1 MKRSAFKKIIS
12 HIGKIAKRATALVL
26 VYVLV
31 LSVFASLGINF
42 GFPWITADAAE
53 SQTQYADINEY
64 QLAEFSRIQNEIFTY
79 NGGNLNTP
87 NSTDYTTSQ
96 YLNYYIDDGKA
107 VVKTGNDYFNWVDTD
122 AGVDNGTISR
132 WDGTKTTSLYYHSYY
147 APGYRRI
154 GRNYYVYLPVRNAE
168 EFYRALYS
176 VQSYAY
182 YRYNSSDYTS
192 YNYYIDILTD
202 IDMNGAN
209 YSFEPFTAY
218 GTDSLSNT
226 TTGQYGQMVYIE
238 GNGHTVYNMRIAG
251 DNAYGVGLFS
261 YAPTFF
267 VCKNLGFQSAM
278 LLYTGTADQSNS
290 STYTHSSQMGLLM
303 AQTGVKFSIDN
314 VHSVGAYMQT
324 IADGSWGLGGLIGRS
339 NQQYHPSVPNGYGS
353 SGNKFIK
360 NCSTEKGVM
369 FGGQHVGGLTS
380 FISSTR
386 FSADNDKQKYD
397 VDFPDDA
404 FDLVM
409 RTTNF
414 TYPFM
419 VFDSYSVDCVLFSL
433 GADSGSLISCGTG
446 MRVKNCYT
454 NNTIYAENNTGGF
467 IGRTADVNLAGGTPP
482 MIDDASG
489 RQYTVNNSFENCYSS
504 GIVEGSVAMGGFV
517 GLTNGRR
524 NYTQSQIAIEDGNQG
539 SNPKGSSVFKNCFTT
554 AMVGMDYAG
563 KYCGGFIGMDD
574 NYTNDTSTISVAGNT
589 YNGKGSWFVNCYAAG
604 EVGNILTVTDLDKAK
619 EYEES
624 DFFGSTLGSSTTDRS
639 TISDGHT
646 VFDYYPTGGFVG
658 VSNLDRYRYHV
669 FGYKT
674 SSATDTGLRNWHGNY
689 CNCYYDMQTTA
700 MREMA
705 VGMAECNTNTS
716 NEPGINAGDMSNN
729 RPFSVAGVR
738 GVYTAKSDTKKLITI
753 SGNYVTAD
761 GSEEIPKDDYDA
773 NPAAYADKELMTMPG
788 LTDLTDM
795 DASGTASTD
804 WTYAQQYYPQIS
816 SMMVADMTK
825 SSIKEVDT
833 SDINNNASGKN
844 AADSVFF
851 ISDSGTSPSDG
862 TTITTPA
869 VSSYTKPVLSLA
881 SVQQTPVGESY
892 VVNDETTG
900 NQYTKQD
907 YKPQVQTDFVNLTAA
922 AQMSEV
928 VKAYRYSQA
937 ATATVFL
944 DHWDLTMNT
953 TTGDAD
959 NQDSY
964 EVPSLDRNA
973 MRQADTA
980 TINGKEVPL
989 WAITYTG
996 LAADTYSFKINAG
1009 DSMAFSYGSR
1019 GFARNDDTCQLQI
1032 AVPNST
1038 ATIYFAFNKL
1048 NTEYYMMY
1056 AKITAPDGTE
1066 TTQEFHMPPQA
1077 YQEDPVAYVLA
1088 GAFGGNA
1095 VNPATES
1102 ALIDWEPADDGSGTA
1117 RLRYDAS
1124 RSDDNNRIYKL
1135 TLDMAEGSYQ
1145 FKVAHNGWGEN
1156 WGMNGELNGG
1166 NMELTLDAATTV
1178 TFLFNENT
1186 GKLTLEFS
1194 NPNSASAY
1202 NCGDHF
1208 VKREGG
1214 GVEGFSVLAHSEQ
1227 IGANVS
1233 WYVNSAEGLEA
1244 AARAGLMDLN
1254 TDNTEEVEYTYPV
1267 SLSGD
1272 IWGKNYA
1279 YKIIENGVDEGA
1291 NQCFYIE
1298 WNETEGASTAPSALQ
1313 LTIHYY
1319 PNRLGNAR
1327 YNVTVND
1334 AELDSQVSLD
1344 QYAHFTSY
1352 GLSGVAELFGDSWLT
1367 SPDYVMSPDEN
1378 DSDVLTFSFD
1388 EIRFR
1393 ALGYS
1398 DGKLP
1403 EGTYSF
1409 KVLLDNSWASG
1420 LDYGDAKGK
1429 NYTFNLVQ
1437 PADKLVIKFDPT
1449 SEADCK
1455 ITVDVTPPTA
1465 IDTKNYVITASAAF
1479 ASMLGVEEWKKD
1491 YEDAQNA
1498 IMLFNDGTQRFEKW
1512 VYGVRPN
1519 DSETLDEWGDTG
1531 YPIWCYGF
1539 KVIPV
1544 GNDDGKPN
1552 VLISLSQEKTN
1563 YDLFVQYDE
1572 GEDNVYVYAFE
1583 GTGYTHDLND
1593 NIGLA
1598 VFKRSTGALVSKQG
1612 SFLDA
1617 GELEPTFYSV
1627 LGEEA
1632 LTEYN
1637 WSGNYLPSAR
1647 RGLLVP
1653 ANDGSGLLHLSEPY
1667 HVTGIK
1673 SQTQFGTSYSFKVA
1687 AGGTWDL
1694 SYPASGNEIVTV
1706 AYPDSARDTSTWKK
1720 DECDIDI
1727 FFDPQ
1732 TRQVVDVTAYNGA
1745 NQGVDYIFDLNEDAL
1760 QWYVA
1765 ATNKLFDR
1773 NMFSDQEN
1781 VTVYDTVRDITS
1793 DFYFTYGS
1801 GSEQRGLMVESDAV
1815 RNSTDGFY
1823 TKDDF
1828 SLTYNMKEQ
1837 YLRGED
1843 TVVRRDTMEGD
1854 FHAEVIDLKNKTLT
1868 HEVASQLSGNE
1879 KDSYDGF
1886 VLSNNEMLTKFYVE
1900 QFAPGKKWMKIN
1912 TVGYG
1917 YSDEYKVWQ
1926 QQFLTYNN
1934 YIDDKAKFDRYE
1946 KLYLQLC
1953 SSFPYQ
1959 GGKVNEFTL
1968 YAYLTE
1974 RKNDPSD
1981 EVYDSMVDA
1990 LGYDLLEWKTNLE
2003 NRADNGENVEPSLVF
2018 DSNTQFIVGSRDI
2031 RLIPSSYLEAGVD
2044 ANVNVV
2050 QRAGDEANATNSVR
2064 LNYNTSGYASD
2075 NYEFQALVMDSV
2087 LKNDG
2092 SETEPHMVNDS
2103 ERMSEIDELSF
2114 GYYNYAMTSAFL
2126 STDKVGLGIYNNYN
2140 DQKNNGN
2147 SFAHFVADYRR
2158 DDDDS
2163 TKRNS
2168 TPESGSRA
2176 DVVSHSGYRY
2186 FAMSSAYS
2194 TSGDAANNYWR
2205 QDYQGLEEYSET
2217 DVTKRTSVNLN
2228 AGFFNN
2234 MSIIGSTYDRNQ
2246 TDGKED
2252 AQVLVKIFKVNTD
2265 ANGNYV
2271 MKADGSFE
2279 TTPVYFSNNVD
2290 ATTAY
2295 ATNYKKWSGLTNFT
2309 AADTGYYE
2317 VQFNWVLSDGRY
2329 IQDSKYVDIKL
2340 VEPGIT
2346 KTVSTEYETAGSNML
2361 TYTIKYTNYNTELLV
2376 DFAILDILPFAGD
2389 VRYNS
2394 SSGRINK
2401 TNLAQDREMNF
2412 KLKAVTVQQSSK
2424 SDVREVYFTNSTAIR
2439 DWLSKTED
2447 VDGETVVTTN
2457 EQAAANLKPYL
2468 NESGFI
2474 ENSDSITWT
2483 ALGHGDDSLSK
2494 YAPGRYTTISSG
2506 GTETELN
2513 HDATAVCISGMQLA
2527 TGQEITVEFTFA
2539 FDGEITDYYSNDAF
2553 YYIRATEA
2561 TNTEDAGMSRPVGT
2575 AIVSRNLTGFAW
2587 LDNDGD
2593 GIIDA
2598 NESKLHNMQVQLYRQ
2613 MQITNPDTGE
2623 VTSSYV
2629 DTGTR
2634 ALTDNNGYYHFD
2646 NVEPGYYEVRF
2657 ASPTVGSLNVVGSG
2671 GSQPVTFTDLRGTT
2685 KLREVNENRSGENVL
2700 DKGYTTRN
2708 LAVAKQTNPE
2718 ELNEAEKRFS
2728 YAISGIYMPSN
2739 SLVYSNNN
2747 NHTMTNA
2754 IDENYLYTRLF
2765 QNAGFRSIYDNG
2777 YQYSVDIDKTND
2789 DGDKLENVKFLFE
2802 YLNPNDGLWYPVKY
2816 KTVAEGTALE
2826 TKVMDTAFTTPGTLG
2841 DYTADTW
2848 GTATV
2853 DQFEAETLPNGNY
2866 RTAYVIDKTGS
2877 DFINMHYWGDSVNT
2891 SWPGVSLRRVIT
2903 NATGGNVYV
2912 AYIPEGTKGVI
2923 FNNKEGDSGLQTSN
2937 IDGDNLKTTDTIY
2950 TLTME
2955 DSELKCSAG
2964 DTASFREVYFVNTQG
2979 WDKVYAYGWG
2989 GTYSVGD
2996 WPGYSMRQLTD
3007 TLWSTLIPTDMTGL
3021 IFSNN
3026 AGSQTV
3032 DIDGETLTQGT
3043 VFFTDG
3049 TKDGSGH
3056 YTVINDVVASGKR
3069 VFFINT
3075 PGWSSV
3081 NVYGWPDDYAGNWPG
3096 TAMTKVSDDI
3106 YYYDLPANAQGV
3118 IFNGDGAQTVD
3129 ITGEN
3134 SDSFLTFY
3142 KTEGFNGEKLT
3153 VNDSNVYSGN
3163 TSAEDNPNRN
3173 IYFTNNYGWT
3183 GKIYV
3188 QTIGGTNPSGN
3199 GGIEMTLDSVND
3211 YGEQMYVANVP
3222 KDTEKLVFFNILDG
3236 QSTRF
3241 NQTGEIDYSNE
3252 VQGWYIT
3259 GRTVSGEV
3267 TVTDDDYYYTD
3278 ADGNISLPK
3287 LVDGR
3292 YRVTEIETLEDYVLF
3307 SEPIEFNLPYTIS
3320 TDLLAHS
3327 NADYKLLLNEDYIES
3342 QDEEYIRYKH
3352 LGMNVVNHKQQF
3364 DLPLTGVNRKDLT
3377 KNLLIGLVLFLLGS
3391 IAFIFVFK
3399 KREKLQAVT
3408 LPAKNL
3414 IPHKTDKRE

>member
-1 MKRSAFKKIIS
+1 MKRSAFKKFIS

-64 QLAEFSRIQNEIFTY
+64 QLAEFSRIQNEIFRIGY
-79 NGGNLNTP
+79 NGDVYIPNARNTT
-87 NSTDYTTSQ
+87 NYQTAST
-96 YLNYYIDDGKA
+96 LAGWFNNNNYDVYINE
-107 VVKTGNDYFNWVDTD
+107 GNDYFNWVDTD
-122 AGVDNGTISR
+122 AGVNNGTISR
-132 WDGTKTTSLYYHSYY
+132 WHGETTTTSYSYTT
-147 APGYRRI
+147 
-154 GRNYYVYLPVRNAE
+154 NYYNGTRYYQANRMKSIGNQNYAVYDVSSAADFYAVMGQTANRATNTSGNA
-168 EFYRALYS
+168 S
-176 VQSYAY
+176 
-182 YRYNSSDYTS
+182 
-192 YNYYIDILTD
+192 NYMLINITKD
-202 IDMNGAN
+202 IDMNGEE
-209 YSFEPFTAY
+209 YSFEPFTPY
-218 GTDSLSNT
+218 SPTSSTNFFL
-226 TTGQYGQMVYIE
+226 YIE
-238 GNGHTVYNMRIAG
+238 GNGHTIYNMRIQGYGSYGAGLFSVTPKYFTCKNIGFQSSMILNTYTSAG
-251 DNAYGVGLFS
+251 DRGISGVGLLAARLS
-261 YAPTFF
+261 R
-267 VCKNLGFQSAM
+267 K
-278 LLYTGTADQSNS
+278 LY
-290 STYTHSSQMGLLM
+290 L
-303 AQTGVKFSIDN
+303 DN
-314 VHSVGAYMQT
+314 VHSEMAYMQT
-324 IADGSWGLGGLIGRS
+324 LASDETGMGGLIGRT
-339 NQQYHPSVPNGYGS
+339 NGISITGDR
-353 SGNKFIK
+353 FIK
-360 NCSTEKGVM
+360 NSSTSKLVM
-369 FGGQHVGGLTS
+369 FGGMHVGGFTS
-380 FISSTR
+380 FTTGATS
-386 FSADNDKQKYD
+386 NYVQKQPYNT
-397 VDFPDDA
+397 DFPADA
-404 FDLVM
+404 FQYAMATGDSY
-409 RTTNF
+409 
-414 TYPFM
+414 YPFM
-419 VFDSYSVDCVLFSL
+419 FFECSSTDSTLFSL
-433 GADSGSLISCGTG
+433 GADSGSFISCGCG
-446 MRVKNCYT
+446 IRAKNCYS
-454 NNTIYAENNTGGF
+454 NNTIYAKNNTGGF
-467 IGRTADVNLAGGTPP
+467 IGRSADINMTGQRYVP
-482 MIDDASG
+482 MRDDAS
-489 RQYTVNNSFENCYSS
+489 QITVNSHFENCYSS
-504 GIVEGSVAMGGFV
+504 GIVEGTVAMGGFV
-517 GLTNGRR
+517 GLLNGRR
-524 NYTQSQIAIEDGNQG
+524 SAEGDDTEVAIDSGDGNPTYG
-539 SNPKGSSVFKNCFTT
+539 STIFTNCFST

-563 KYCGGFIGMDD
+563 KYCGGFAGLDD
-574 NYTNDTSTISVAGNT
+574 NVPSPTNRINVGGTVYPGRGTW
-589 YNGKGSWFVNCYAAG
+589 YVNCYAAG
-604 EVGNILTVTDLDKAK
+604 EVGNILTVTDLDAAAD
-619 EYEES
+619 YER
-624 DFFGSTLGSSTTDRS
+624 DFFGSSIGAADDRS
-639 TISDGHT
+639 NHKDGTTIY
-646 VFDYYPTGGFVG
+646 DYYPTGGFIG
-658 VSNLDRYRYHV
+658 GINFDRYRYYAR
-669 FGYKT
+669 G
-674 SSATDTGLRNWHGNY
+674 SSASGTINTWFGNFY
-689 CNCYYDMQTTA
+689 NCYYDMQTTA

-716 NEPGINAGDMSNN
+716 NEPEINAGDMSNN

-804 WTYAQQYYPQIS
+804 WTYAQQYYPQLS

-833 SDINNNASGKN
+833 SDIDNNASGKN

-851 ISDSGTSPSDG
+851 IADSGALPYGDTTS
-862 TTITTPA
+862 ITA
-869 VSSYTKPVLSLA
+869 AIVSAYTKPVLSLA
-881 SVQQTPVGESY
+881 SVQQVAVGDPY
-892 VVNDETTG
+892 DVNDETTG
-900 NQYTKQD
+900 NQYTKQN

-922 AQMSEV
+922 AQMTEV

-944 DHWDLTMNT
+944 DHWDLTMNA

-973 MRQADTA
+973 MRQAGTV

-1088 GAFGGNA
+1088 GGFGGNA
-1095 VNPATES
+1095 VNPATGS
-1102 ALIDWEPADDGSGTA
+1102 ALSDWEPADDGSGTA

-1124 RSDDNNRIYKL
+1124 SSDDNNRIYKL
-1135 TLDMAEGSYQ
+1135 TLNMAEGNYQ

-1298 WNETEGASTAPSALQ
+1298 WNETEGASTAPSTLQ

-1765 ATNKLFDR
+1765 ATNKLFDQ

-1801 GSEQRGLMVESDAV
+1801 GSEQRGLMVENDAV

-1843 TVVRRDTMEGD
+1843 TVVRRDTMQGD

-2092 SETEPHMVNDS
+2092 SETEPQTVNDS

-2205 QDYQGLEEYSET
+2205 QDYQGLEKYSET

-2671 GSQPVTFTDLRGTT
+2671 GSQPATFTDLRGTT

-2923 FNNKEGDSGLQTSN
+2923 FNNKEGDNGLQTSN
-2937 IDGDNLKTTDTIY
+2937 IEGDNLKTTDTIY

-2979 WDKVYAYGWG
+2979 WDNVYAYGWG

-3021 IFSNN
+3021 IFNN
-3026 AGSQTV
+3026 TDGSQTV

-3096 TAMTKVSDDI
+3096 AAMTKVSDDI

-3118 IFNGDGAQTVD
+3118 IFNGDGEQTVD

-3414 IPHKTDKRE
+3414 IPHKQNKKE